1 MFNKR
6 KTKSPSE
13 TFAETVDAA
22 WRAASHAGVSRA
34 FIVSTLEAILNAERR
49 AEAVTRPHSAYVPQ
63 MYDGFGK
70 PIKQ

>member
-6 KTKSPSE
+6 KEKSPSE
-13 TFAETVDAA
+13 TFRECVDAA

-34 FIVSTLEAILNAERR
+34 IIVSTLEAILNAERR
-49 AEAVTRPHSAYVPQ
+49 AEAVTTPHIAYLIPKF
-63 MYDGFGK
+63 DGFGR